1 MRSIL
6 RKLDKDE
13 KIHYLS
19 LLVKK
24 LRTQAIVDDL
34 TSIYNKGYFR
44 QRLKEEVER
53 AYRFKLP
60 LSLAIFDVDDFKK
73 YNDTYGHLEGD
84 YVLRKISKH
93 LFNNSRRIDICA
105 RYGGEEFVVILPGTK
120 KEHAFMYLD
129 RVRDIISQITF
140 KRQVTI
146 SVGIAELK
154 PNMTPEQLVELAD
167 SRLYTSKK
175 TGKNRITTI

>member
-1 MRSIL
+1 MDSIL
-6 RKLDKDE
+6 KKLNKDE

-24 LRTQAIVDDL
+24 LRKQAIVDSL
-34 TSIYNKGYFR
+34 TKIYNKGYFR
-44 QRLKEEVER
+44 QRLIEEFER
-53 AYRFKLP
+53 SNRFNLP

-84 YVLRKISKH
+84 DVLKRISKS
-93 LFNNSRRIDICA
+93 LFYNSRRIDICA

-120 KEHAFMYLD
+120 IEHAFMYLD
-129 RVRDIISQITF
+129 KIREIISQIKF

-146 SVGIAELK
+146 SIGIAELK
-154 PNMTPEQLVELAD
+154 PNMTPDQLIELAD
-167 SRLYTSKK
+167 SRLYTSKR
-175 TGKNRITTI
+175 TGKNIITTV